1 MLDPYLTPY
10 TKINSKWI
18 NHPNVRAKS
27 ITLVEENKS
36 LNFRFYIGF
45 LSITPKST
53 SDKRKLDKVD
63 LIKIKN
69 LGASKDIIKKVEI
82 QHTE

>member
-1 MLDPYLTPY
+1 MLEPYLTPY

-18 NHPNVRAKS
+18 NHPNIRAKS
-27 ITLVEENKS
+27 ITLLEENKA

-45 LSITPKST
+45 LSITPKSN
-53 SDKRKLDKVD
+53 KRKLDKVD

-69 LGASKDIIKKVEI
+69 WGASKTLSRK
-82 QHTE
+82 